1 MSEPNTDEPN
11 TDRSN
16 KGEPNKGEQGF
27 AYLAF
32 ISYSRKDEAFASWLQ
47 KRLESYRLPTATLK
61 ETPGLPKRVRPVFRD
76 KTDLSSGSLGGSLN
90 EALLQSNKLIVVCSP
105 NAAQSEWVDHEIS
118 AFIETGR
125 HEHIIPVIVDGMPN
139 STDVAQECFP
149 PSLRKGTEGE
159 LLGIDV
165 PSYGKQGTFIRVIAA
180 MLGIRYD
187 SLHRRHVRAKR
198 KRMLSIAAIFLAVV
212 LAVVGIA
219 LWIQSQARIPS
230 LSSHLAAQA
239 IVLANRDPET
249 AAYFALASDAL
260 NSNDESR
267 EAMMVVA
274 QNNRYAV
281 ASSVVSSS
289 PIRQIASNGQF
300 VLALGAGSDI
310 AVLNYPDLKAL
321 STLSLEAA
329 DATVAWRGTSGEFV
343 AVDNNQLKFFTTGDG
358 QTPLLTQSIDM
369 GFDRTRAVFGPYVD
383 TAGGVLVL
391 SESMQGLYWSPKTE
405 EALFFDLLEDETTR
419 ASYGDSTI
427 RAASGFCENTL
438 VDSQGLD
445 REYQPTNGA
454 TRDIFCIATS
464 KDYVLR
470 LHLDEKLPSDG
481 DAEATAPATTA
492 PTTPAATPT
501 TPATTQKVWVEQ
513 VLRNNHGSYISA
525 LGWLGRDL
533 LVGTDVGLS
542 SWENV
547 GNSARESA
555 FPLGGVTESILGI
568 AEYHGSSDT
577 APLAILTEGGV
588 RLVSNDGTVTLNGV
602 TAASSA
608 TSPVTSV
615 TTVPDGTWLAGRS
628 NGAVMHLDPGARPLS
643 TTALDTEASAQ
654 GIATDGSVL
663 VSRGLQQRAWG
674 ISRYSL
680 GVDETSDVDGY
691 LLKRVTD
698 YNIPDKVLG
707 DGIFLNS
714 IAGDDQVVVA
724 CGKRQPL
731 SGKGVVLAWTAPGDE
746 PLVLDFPS
754 EFDYA
759 EEDGFDMVTSV
770 IYAPDSRTVAACN
783 VQQGAV
789 AVWSVDSGELLHTV
803 QLASGLTGVFPDGAN
818 RMSASADGEWLA
830 VTIQSETTIIRTET
844 GEIADSFTLSP
855 SAYAILSPDGSRLVL
870 VDLNR
875 ISIIN
880 RQGQEEGLLMSPS
893 EDSLVA
899 VAWSPDASTLA
910 VADGKS
916 HEILFFDATSFKQ
929 IGLPWINPS
938 GFIPADVQWTP
949 SGAQL
954 MVSNSS
960 WNGSFYDSRGIDII
974 EPFAST
980 WMSQLRALA
989 SAGVSDEVWQDVGG
1003 QGIAQPSIEGL

>member
-1 MSEPNTDEPN
+1 MSEPNKDEPNTDELN
-11 TDRSN
+11 ADELN
-16 KGEPNKGEQGF
+16 KDKPGTNEPNKGESNTDEQGF

-76 KTDLSSGSLGGSLN
+76 KTDLSSGSLGDSLN

-118 AFIETGR
+118 AFIEAGR

-139 STDVAQECFP
+139 STDAAQECFP
-149 PSLRKGTEGE
+149 PSLRKDTEGE

-198 KRMLSIAAIFLAVV
+198 KRMLSVAAISLAVV
-212 LAVVGIA
+212 LAVAGIA
-219 LWIQSQARIPS
+219 LWIQAQARIPS

-289 PIRQIASNGQF
+289 PIRQIASDGQF
-300 VLALGAGSDI
+300 ALALGAGSDV
-310 AVLNYPDLKAL
+310 AVLSYPDLEAL
-321 STLSLEAA
+321 GTLSLEAA

-343 AVDNNQLKFFTTGDG
+343 AADNNQLKFFTNGNG

-405 EALFFDLLEDETTR
+405 ETLFFDLLEDEATR

-427 RAASGFCENTL
+427 RAASGFCENSL

-445 REYQPTNGA
+445 REYQPSNEA
-454 TRDIFCIATS
+454 TRDVFCFATS

-470 LHLDEKLPSDG
+470 LHLDEKPSSDDSA
-481 DAEATAPATTA
+481 DASASVR
-492 PTTPAATPT
+492 
-501 TPATTQKVWVEQ
+501 KVWVEQ
-513 VLRNNHGSYISA
+513 VLRNSHGGYISA
-525 LGWLGRDL
+525 LGWLGRNL
-533 LVGTDVGLS
+533 LVGTDAGLS

-555 FPLGGVTESILGI
+555 FPLGGVTEPILGI
-568 AEYHGSSDT
+568 AEYHGASDT
-577 APLAILTEGGV
+577 EPLAILTEGGV
-588 RLVSNDGTVTLNGV
+588 RLVSNDGAVTLNGV

-608 TSPVTSV
+608 TSPVTSI
-615 TTVPDGTWLAGRS
+615 TTAPDGTWLAGRS
-628 NGAVMHLDPGARPLS
+628 NGAVMRLDPGARPLS
-643 TTALDTEASAQ
+643 AAALDTEASTQ
-654 GIATDGSVL
+654 SIAADGSVL
-663 VSRGLQQRAWG
+663 VPRGLQQRAWG

-680 GVDETSDVDGY
+680 SVDEASDVGGY
-691 LLKRVTD
+691 LLERATD
-698 YNIPDKVLG
+698 YNIPDKVRG

-714 IAGDDQVVVA
+714 VAGDGQVVVA

-731 SGKGVVLAWTAPGDE
+731 SGKGVVLAWTASGDN

-754 EFDYA
+754 DFDYA
-759 EEDGFDMVTSV
+759 EEDGFDMVTTV
-770 IYAPDSRTVAACN
+770 VYAPESRTVAALN

-803 QLASGLTGVFPDGAN
+803 QLTSGLTGVFPEGAN

-830 VTIQSETTIIRTET
+830 VTIQAKTTIIKTET
-844 GEIADSFTLSP
+844 GETVDSFALSP
-855 SAYAILSPDGSRLVL
+855 SAYAILSPDGERLAL

-875 ISIIN
+875 ISVIN
-880 RQGQEEGLLMSPS
+880 RQGQEQGLLMSPS
-893 EDSLVA
+893 EDSLVS

-916 HEILFFDATSFKQ
+916 HEILFFDAASFKQ

-938 GFIPADVQWTP
+938 GFVPSSIQWTP
-949 SGAQL
+949 NGTQL

-989 SAGVSDEVWQDVGG
+989 SPGVSDEVWQDVGG
-1003 QGIAQPSIEGL
+1003 QGIAQPSVGDL